1 MIWNKHSDLE
11 GKHSFLSPS
20 KYTWIN
26 YDEGRLLEAF
36 SNFNAAQRGTELHA
50 FAAQAIKFGQ
60 KLAGNHTTMSLF
72 VNDAIG
78 YKMTPEQPLYYSSR
92 CFGTADAI
100 SFRKNFLRIH
110 DLKTG
115 TTPAHMEQLEIY
127 AALFCLEYNR
137 NPEDIQIELRLY
149 QNNSVIV
156 SNPDPGKIKFIMD
169 KAILF
174 TRILDEQDG
183 LIYSNPTL
191 NKTMKG

>member
-26 YDEGRLLEAF
+26 YDEGRLVEAF
-36 SNFNAAQRGTELHA
+36 NNFNAAQRGTELHA
-50 FAAQAIKFGQ
+50 FAASAIKFGQ
-60 KLAGNHTTMSLF
+60 KLQANHTTLSLF

-78 YKMTPEQPLYYSSR
+78 FKMTPEQPLYYSSR

-100 SFRKNFLRIH
+100 CFRKNLLRIH

-137 NPEDIQIELRLY
+137 NPEEIQMELRLY
-149 QNNSVIV
+149 QNNAVIV
-156 SNPDPGKIKFIMD
+156 EVPEPKKIKFIMD
-169 KAILF
+169 KAVLF
-174 TRILDEQDG
+174 TRILDEQDR
-183 LIYSNPTL
+183 LIYSN
-191 NKTMKG
+191 NNIMKG